1 MAPQGPSMNEDG
13 AKRLAAIVTAL
24 DAHIALL
31 RGYDFHETA
40 ALLAIAKLDLQ
51 IKIHGIS
58 DQELRALCEYIEA
71 QEQRHGD
78 RERAVIDFSGRV
90 RK

>member
-1 MAPQGPSMNEDG
+1 MNEDG
-13 AKRLAAIVTAL
+13 AKRLDAIVTAL
-24 DAHIALL
+24 DAHIELL
-31 RGYDFHETA
+31 RGYGLDETA

-71 QEQRHGD
+71 QRQRHGD